1 MPARPLDLA
10 NVRFIFDKQF
20 IHFIAIIVQKNFV
33 QTVRAVEICM
43 GIPVPGIKSPSSPRL
58 GAAKNVT
65 SAFAIA
71 ATLSSI
77 FNSEVLQVLTDAIP
91 VFEQVAEQLDLN
103 TAFAEGGL
111 RWLLSR
117 RRALVT
123 KYVISFTGRGFY
135 WWFVVGLCRS
145 VSWISAGSTTTP
157 QTQLTQLLTTSK
169 PMIIIY
175 IIRMYKPSKICP
187 TLILCSNR
195 FGVCYYIFLRLVVV
209 IDLLSRESRI
219 QMKRRIWHMSA
230 VSLFLFL
237 SPLAQKL
244 NNALDLNRT
253 QSDAELRNSPL
264 WFGGNITYIRNSPGL
279 ISRSSLRR
287 MGLVDPIRRYRW
299 VPLQVGRCSKVLVQ
313 QRCWVDRA

>member
-135 WWFVVGLCRS
+135 
-145 VSWISAGSTTTP
+145 
-157 QTQLTQLLTTSK
+157 
-169 PMIIIY
+169 
-175 IIRMYKPSKICP
+175 
-187 TLILCSNR
+187 
-195 FGVCYYIFLRLVVV
+195 
-209 IDLLSRESRI
+209 
-219 QMKRRIWHMSA
+219 
-230 VSLFLFL
+230 
-237 SPLAQKL
+237 
-244 NNALDLNRT
+244 
-253 QSDAELRNSPL
+253 
-264 WFGGNITYIRNSPGL
+264 
-279 ISRSSLRR
+279 
-287 MGLVDPIRRYRW
+287 
-299 VPLQVGRCSKVLVQ
+299 
-313 QRCWVDRA
+313 